1 MPSAFSQ
8 LWAPSLDHTTR
19 LRPLRGVR
27 KDFIGAVELI
37 RPTKPARSSMT
48 ALPRLVAF
56 DLDGTLWWP
65 EMYMLDGGAP
75 FRRDKSGAVFD
86 KRNERIELM
95 GATTEVLKELAT
107 DPRWAQTEVAYV
119 SRTEYPEWA
128 IPCLKTFLVTEEAK
142 HGKTKSMYDMSS
154 YQEIYPGSKLTHFR
168 AIHNK
173 SGIPYEDMLFYDNER
188 WNITECAK
196 LGITCV
202 YTPRGL
208 TREAWDRGLMDF
220 ATARCGKMG

>member
-1 MPSAFSQ
+1 
-8 LWAPSLDHTTR
+8 
-19 LRPLRGVR
+19 
-27 KDFIGAVELI
+27 
-37 RPTKPARSSMT
+37 
-48 ALPRLVAF
+48 
-56 DLDGTLWWP
+56 
-65 EMYMLDGGAP
+65 MLDGGAP